1 LITEISCGAA
11 VLSSVTGLL
20 YAATVTAVAL
30 TASLSRDPYRRADA
44 RRALRILLRRRNK
57 AE

>member
-1 LITEISCGAA
+1 MTRDAA

-20 YAATVTAVAL
+20 YSATVTAVAL
-30 TASLSRDPYRRADA
+30 TASLSRDASRRADA
-44 RRALRILLRRRNK
+44 RRALRILLRQRNK